1 MRFVIDIILVM
12 FGLISQWVITLR
24 NAPRIEEELEDQI
37 ERLQNR
43 VDTRG

>member
-12 FGLISQWVITLR
+12 FGLIPQWVILR

-43 VDTRG
+43 VDTRR